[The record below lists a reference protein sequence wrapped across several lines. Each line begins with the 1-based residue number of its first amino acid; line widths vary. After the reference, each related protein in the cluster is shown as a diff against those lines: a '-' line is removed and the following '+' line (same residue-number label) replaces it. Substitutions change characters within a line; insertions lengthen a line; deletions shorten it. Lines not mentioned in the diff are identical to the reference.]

1 MAGTFEKSIHSPYIR
16 GYISTLKKHENVT
29 MPVQTFPI
37 TLQESTHI
45 SPLVKHFTFTT
56 EHDFNFTAGQFITI
70 HFERDGKMLRRS
82 YSLANKPSNDNRI
95 EFAAGFVENGPGTQL
110 LFNLKPGETINING
124 PFGRL
129 ILKEEPV
136 KRYILMA
143 TSTGVTPYLSML
155 DEIAGKFTQNPDLK
169 VVVIQGVQ
177 KKEDLLYGKEFQAFD
192 NQHPRFQFRAHYS
205 REQGNDLSHFEY
217 KGYVQTA
224 FDSLHLD
231 PENDIVYLCG
241 NPGMIDDSF
250 EQLKSLGFTIA
261 NIRREKYI
269 SR

>member
-1 MAGTFEKSIHSPYIR
+1 
-16 GYISTLKKHENVT
+16 

-37 TLQESTHI
+37 TLQESTYI
-45 SPLVKHFTFTT
+45 SPLVKHFTFIT

-70 HFERDGKMLRRS
+70 HFEREGKTLRRS
-82 YSLANKPSNDNRI
+82 YSLANKPSNDNKI

-110 LFNLKPGETINING
+110 LFNLQPGDTINING

-143 TSTGVTPYLSML
+143 TSTGTTPYLSML
-155 DEIAGKFTQNPDLK
+155 DEIAQRLEQRPELE

-177 KKEDLLYGKEFQAFD
+177 KKEDLLYGTDFQAFAIE
-192 NQHPRFQFRAHYS
+192 HPRFQFRAHYS
-205 REQGNDLSHFEY
+205 REQDNDLNEFEY

-224 FDSLHLD
+224 FDSLNLD

-241 NPGMIDDSF
+241 NPAMIDDSF